1 MNKVVVLVALAA
13 SLGNLLQGW
22 GNATIAGSLLYIKKE
37 FNLENEP
44 KVEGLIVVMSLVGAA
59 IITTYSGSIADR
71 LGRRSVL
78 MLSSVLY
85 FLSGLIMFWTPNVN
99 VLLLARL
106 LNGFAIGLSVT
117 IVPVYISE
125 TSPPEIRGLLNT
137 LPQFTGSCGLFLS
150 YCMVFGMS
158 LRTAPSWR
166 LMLGVLSVPS
176 LFYLA
181 FTVFFLPESPSWLVS
196 QGKTLEA
203 KHVLQKLRG
212 KKDVSGEMALLVK
225 GIGFLEDVKYNVVES
240 TDLTDD
246 HKDATAAMAKSD
258 DNLESPLLLP
268 HETVSITMAPLSESV
283 LKGPRLSEL
292 LEPGVRHAL
301 IVGIGLQL
309 FQQFSGIN
317 GVLYYTPQILEQSG
331 VAVLLSNMGIGS
343 DSTSLL
349 VSGIT
354 TLLMLPCIAVTMRLM
369 DISGRRVLL
378 LNTIL
383 VMTMALVILIIA
395 NIDLKINS
403 VISALLS
410 TVGVV
415 VYICSFVMGFGPIPN
430 ILCSEIFSTRVR
442 GLSSA
447 ICSLAYWT
455 GDITVT
461 YTFPVLLNSI
471 GLAGVFS
478 VYAVVCIISWVFV
491 FLKVPETKVL
501 VAIAASIGNMLQ
513 GWDNATIAGSNLYIK
528 KEFSLESQ
536 PTIEG
541 LIVAMSLIGATIITT
556 CSGPMSDRV
565 GRRPML
571 ILSSFLYFL
580 SGLLM
585 LWAPN
590 VYFLLLARLING
602 FGIGLVVTLVPVY
615 ISETAPPEIRG
626 SLNTLPQFS
635 GSGGMFLSYC
645 MVFGMSLMASPSWRL
660 MLGVLSIPSL
670 IYVALTVFF
679 LPESPRW
686 LVSKG
691 KMLEAKHVL
700 QRLRGTDDVEG
711 EMALLVE
718 GLNFGGEISFQEFII
733 VPGKDVSDDEEDT
746 TKDQLKLI
754 SPEDGLHWVAKPV
767 TALQSR
773 QGSMESQG
781 VPLRDTMVTLFDSIH
796 EKCPEHGHVLFSCGS
811 MMNVP
816 EHREQYDEE
825 SQKCDE
831 DYAGGTP
838 ATTNGEQIGIGGGWQ
853 LAYKRTEKEGEDGKI
868 EEEFKRVYL
877 HQEDVTESHRN
888 SLISLPICD
897 IPEDTE
903 YIHAAALVGRSMIHP
918 SEAAP
923 KQPGWSD
930 LFEPGVKH
938 ALLVGIGLQILQQFS
953 GISAV
958 LYYSPQ
964 ILKQAGVGVLISNMG
979 IGPDSASILISA
991 LTTFLMLP
999 CIVVAMRLMDNSGR
1013 RSLLLTTLPVLIG
1026 SLVILVISNVVE
1038 MNSVIHAAISTTGVV
1053 VYICS
1058 FVMGF
1063 GPIPNILCSEIFPT
1077 RVRGLCIAICSLVF
1091 WASNIIVTYTLP
1103 LMLNSIGLAGVF
1115 SIYAVVCI
1123 ISLVFVFLKVPET
1136 KGMPLEVISEFFAV
1150 GAKQQA
1156 AKNN

>member
-1 MNKVVVLVALAA
+1 MNKVVVLVALSA

-59 IITTYSGSIADR
+59 IITTCSGSIADT

-85 FLSGLIMFWTPNVN
+85 FLSGLIMFWTPNVY

-106 LNGFAIGLSVT
+106 VNGFAIGLSVT

-137 LPQFTGSCGLFLS
+137 LPQFTGSGGLFLS
-150 YCMVFGMS
+150 YCMVFAMS

-176 LFYLA
+176 LYYFA
-181 FTVFFLPESPSWLVS
+181 FTVFFC
-196 QGKTLEA
+196 
-203 KHVLQKLRG
+203 
-212 KKDVSGEMALLVK
+212 EMALLVE
-225 GIGFLEDVKYNVVES
+225 GIGFRGDVKYNVVVS
-240 TDLTDD
+240 TDFTDD
-246 HKDATAAMAKSD
+246 HKDATAAVSKSD
-258 DNLESPLLLP
+258 DNLESPLLLSHQIVP
-268 HETVSITMAPLSESV
+268 ITMARPYESV

-331 VAVLLSNMGIGS
+331 VAVLLSNMAIGY

-354 TLLMLPCIAVTMRLM
+354 TLLMLPCIAVTMRL
-369 DISGRRVLL
+369 ISGRRVLL

-395 NIDLKINS
+395 NIGIKINS
-403 VISALLS
+403 VICALLS

-415 VYICSFVMGFGPIPN
+415 VYICSFVMGF
-430 ILCSEIFSTRVR
+430 EFR

-455 GDITVT
+455 GDITR
-461 YTFPVLLNSI
+461 
-471 GLAGVFS
+471 
-478 VYAVVCIISWVFV
+478 
-491 FLKVPETKVL
+491 
-501 VAIAASIGNMLQ
+501 
-513 GWDNATIAGSNLYIK
+513 SNLYIK

-615 ISETAPPEIRG
+615 ISETSPPEIRG

-670 IYVALTVFF
+670 IYVVLTVFF

-825 SQKCDE
+825 SQKGDE
-831 DYAGGTP
+831 EYAGGTP
-838 ATTNGEQIGIGGGWQ
+838 VSDFDDNMRSPLLLSRQATTNGEQIGIGGGWQ

-877 HQEDVTESHRN
+877 HQEDISESHRN

-903 YIHAAALVGRSMIHP
+903 YIHAAALVGKSMIHP
-918 SEAAP
+918 SKGAS

-1013 RSLLLTTLPVLIG
+1013 RSLLLTTIPVLIV
-1026 SLVILVISNVVE
+1026 SLVILVISNIVE
-1038 MNSVIHAAISTTGVV
+1038 MNSVIHAAISTTGVI

-1077 RVRGLCIAICSLVF
+1077 KVRGLCIAICSLVF

-1103 LMLNSIGLAGVF
+1103 LMLNMIGLAGVF

-1156 AKNN
+1156 DKNN